1 MPTEIGTI
9 VAHVNG
15 EDCTYHLVLLDA
27 GPLQPVAIGPYADCT
42 GLDVSFLDMTDW
54 DVRSASF
61 SDGKLNSTILNGADA
76 RGMQLENVVAHD
88 VKLEGTKLQGAKAR
102 AGDFTGAH
110 APRVVL
116 TGADVTYSVW
126 LEADLDEDALV
137 DVMASK
143 GIVRRWA
150 DLGRPDIDESLAL
163 VRDTPPTPIG
173 EPPAWIVADEN
184 AHARLEAIEREQVSG
199 LLDQDTFKK
208 FLDLQSR
215 FISFTP
221 RNVLLIAGQMPDA
234 TWLASYDK
242 WTEYGRHV
250 QLQVGERPVEI
261 RLPYTPAEGAMS
273 PSAKRKS
280 RVVQLLDVMQTAGV
294 PASELGAYDQWPVES
309 DVFEQRLA
317 AYTRRHGV
325 VVDPED
331 PDVVLA
337 SIAEAAVCL
346 SWRDDS
352 PGAERI
358 ADLAYY
364 LAARNIR
371 GHAALTGDA
380 PAASNE
386 EDSGILLEQLAAA
399 QSVALLITKAARD
412 EAPPAGAQEVYD
424 ALRPWSDRELYETA
438 NDAAREAEARGR
450 SLGVEV
456 SR

>member
-27 GPLQPVAIGPYADCT
+27 GPLQPVAIGPYADCS
-42 GLDVSFLDMTDW
+42 GRDVSFLDMTDW
-54 DVRSASF
+54 DLRSVSF
-61 SDGKLNSTILNGADA
+61 NDGVLNSTILNGADA
-76 RGMQLENVVAHD
+76 RGAQLENVFAHD
-88 VKLEGTKLQGAKAR
+88 VKLAGTKLHGAKAR
-102 AGDFTGAH
+102 GGDFTDAH
-110 APRVVL
+110 APGVFL
-116 TGADVTYSVW
+116 TGADITFTTW
-126 LEADLDEDALV
+126 LGADLDDNALA
-137 DVMASK
+137 DVTASK

-150 DLGRPDIDESLAL
+150 DVGRPDIDESLAL
-163 VRDTPPTPIG
+163 VKDTPPTSIG

-184 AHARLEAIEREQVSG
+184 AHARLEAIEHEQACG

-221 RNVLLIAGQMPDA
+221 RNVLLIAGQMPHA

-250 QLQVGERPVEI
+250 QLEVGERPVEI
-261 RLPYTPAEGAMS
+261 RLPYTPAEGVMS
-273 PSAKRKS
+273 PSAERKS
-280 RVVQLLDVMQTAGV
+280 RVVQLLDVTQTAGV
-294 PASELGAYDQWPVES
+294 PASELGAYEQWPVES
-309 DVFEQRLA
+309 DVLERRLA
-317 AYTRRHGV
+317 AYTRRLGV

-346 SWRDDS
+346 SWRGDS
-352 PGAERI
+352 PEAERI

-364 LAARNIR
+364 LAARNIA
-371 GHAALTGDA
+371 GQAALAGDA
-380 PAASNE
+380 PAASDE
-386 EDSGILLEQLAAA
+386 KEPGILLEQLAAA
-399 QSVALLITKAARD
+399 QSVALFITKAARD
-412 EAPPAGAQEVYD
+412 EAPPAGARDVYD
-424 ALRPWSDRELYETA
+424 SLRPWSDREFYETA
-438 NDAAREAEARGR
+438 NDAAREAGARGR